1 MVDLLHFFTIA
12 KSPRRMHGSYGAS
25 QGPGELVKGIVSL
38 EKTVSEQAISTMYPG
53 KVGEVE
59 SRKHSTDEEIE
70 SANPFIKINR
80 MLLRARI

>member
-1 MVDLLHFFTIA
+1 
-12 KSPRRMHGSYGAS
+12 MHGSYGAS
-25 QGPGELVKGIVSL
+25 QGPGELVKGIVSLAL

-80 MLLRARI
+80 MLLRAS

>member
-1 MVDLLHFFTIA
+1 
-12 KSPRRMHGSYGAS
+12 MHGSYGAS
-25 QGPGELVKGIVSL
+25 QGPGELVKGIVSLAL